1 MNYQLEN
8 QQEVIIMKKLQTVLT
23 GCILTAALLAAGGC
37 NKQPSSSLSYQDIL
51 ENGLGLSQSEV
62 VSRYQIDESVI
73 EKDQSADKESWTLA
87 GQDNLLGDYSGSV
100 ILTFEEDSLTRANFC
115 FSIDNDEQQ
124 TWQTLMDVYDDMLE
138 TLGEPSSN
146 WTSQQPFGRFED
158 YTDFQETVTPLLET
172 EGMYTESNNWLL
184 SEQTDSDGA
193 DANRAELSLSMFES
207 GNSTVEVIVSS
218 A

>member
-1 MNYQLEN
+1 
-8 QQEVIIMKKLQTVLT
+8 MKQIRFFC
-23 GCILTAALLAAGGC
+23 GIFAIL
-37 NKQPSSSLSYQDIL
+37 SLSALSGCTAEKADL
-51 ENGLGLSQSEV
+51 EYKDVLNNGLGLSQSEV

-73 EKDQSADKESWTLA
+73 EKDQSADKESWRLA

-193 DANRAELSLSMFES
+193 DANRAQISLSIFES
-207 GNSTVEVIVSS
+207 GNSTIELIVSS
-218 A
+218 P